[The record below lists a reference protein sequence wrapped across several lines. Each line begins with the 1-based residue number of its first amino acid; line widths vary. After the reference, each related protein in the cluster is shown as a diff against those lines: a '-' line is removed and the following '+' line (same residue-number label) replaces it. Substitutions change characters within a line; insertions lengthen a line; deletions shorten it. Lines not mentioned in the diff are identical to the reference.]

1 MEVMVIDAVV
11 DRVEKGYAVLICND
25 CGLEISIPVNEGEK
39 EYVKG
44 EKISLVIGK
53 DGVLRNVG

>member
-25 CGLEISIPVNEGEK
+25 CGLEISIPVKDGEK
-39 EYVKG
+39 EYAKG
-44 EKISLVIGK
+44 DKISLVLGK
-53 DGVLRNVG
+53 DGILRNVG

>member
-1 MEVMVIDAVV
+1 MVIHAVV

-25 CGLEISIPVNEGEK
+25 CGLEISIPVKDGEK

-44 EKISLVIGK
+44 DKISLVLCK
-53 DGVLRNVG
+53 DGILRNVG

>member
-1 MEVMVIDAVV
+1 MVIDAVV